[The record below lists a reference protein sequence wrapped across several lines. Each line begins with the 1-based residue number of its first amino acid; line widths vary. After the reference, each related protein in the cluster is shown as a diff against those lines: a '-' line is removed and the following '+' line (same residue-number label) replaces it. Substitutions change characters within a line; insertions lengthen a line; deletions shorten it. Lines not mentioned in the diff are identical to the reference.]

1 MNKDNMF
8 EKIASNFKKT
18 RQEIK
23 LLATA
28 ALRDSNGAAILTSKP
43 THVIQPMRDLIL
55 TTSTSIDLKNEGR
68 ENITIKNKRY
78 SHSSVGAA
86 QPFKSR
92 AQSFSARSEN
102 SRYSYTSYGSR
113 VSL

>member
-43 THVIQPMRDLIL
+43 THVIQPMRDLIQIHLL
-55 TTSTSIDLKNEGR
+55 TLRMKVVKIS
-68 ENITIKNKRY
+68 
-78 SHSSVGAA
+78 
-86 QPFKSR
+86 Q
-92 AQSFSARSEN
+92 
-102 SRYSYTSYGSR
+102 
-113 VSL
+113 